1 MFFGVKSKI
10 RKSTIAALL
19 LASIFLRSNFL
30 VIFDLTTFVSPSK
43 RLTAPLSQRH
53 ATGEWEQELQRFW
66 ETPLGVVRQQ
76 FEAMQVVRLKPGRQ
90 QLSPAVDVAQ
100 VVPHQVMRDIE
111 QFEYLLENNIVN
123 DNLRQYIE
131 QRAIPEYRN
140 ILDFAQIQFEKNKR
154 QQYPLVEYKSEFRS
168 FFSLYKKTLYL
179 DRGDALTGEALG
191 YHNWESLQNDYLNK
205 QHRSLVIDNFLSQ
218 EALLKLRTLLLDST
232 FWLDSKSGYVGTY
245 LHTGFS
251 CPLVAQIDHEI
262 RSKLPQILEGLEL
275 QNAWSFMFD
284 GSLGGVNTHADDAQV
299 QINIFLTHTEANL
312 WSENSAEPR
321 GGLIIFG
328 IGPPDNWPFTD
339 FNSEGAHPAIDD
351 LIASTGNWNLTVPY
365 VQNRAIMFDSTY
377 FHRTDEMKF
386 KSGYKNRRINV
397 TFLYGKR
404 SKLVQAHTIRAE
416 EAHSR

>member
-19 LASIFLRSNFL
+19 LVSIFLRSNFL
-30 VIFDLTTFVSPSK
+30 VILSLTTFVSPSK

-53 ATGEWEQELQRFW
+53 AMGEWEQELQRFW

-100 VVPHQVMRDIE
+100 VVPHQVMRDME

-131 QRAIPEYRN
+131 QHAIPEYRN
-140 ILDFAQIQFEKNKR
+140 ILDFAQTQFEKNKR

-191 YHNWESLQNDYLNK
+191 DHDWESLQNDYLNK
-205 QHRSLVIDNFLSQ
+205 HHHSLVIDNFLSQ

-262 RSKLPQILEGLEL
+262 RSKLPHILEGLEL

-299 QINIFLTHTEANL
+299 QINIFLTPTEANL

-321 GGLIIFG
+321 GGLVIFG

-404 SKLVQAHTIRAE
+404 SKLAKAQTIRAE
-416 EAHSR
+416 EAYSR